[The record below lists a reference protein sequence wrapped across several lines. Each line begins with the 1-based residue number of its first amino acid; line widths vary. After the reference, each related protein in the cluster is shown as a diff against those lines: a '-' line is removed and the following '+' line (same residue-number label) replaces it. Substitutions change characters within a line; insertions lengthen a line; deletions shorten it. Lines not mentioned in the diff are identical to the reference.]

1 MSVEHRD
8 KLRSAQARRE
18 PHDDS
23 APATT
28 GAYHD
33 SLQFHPRLVS
43 FIRLFDG
50 ARQGWERYCHRMT
63 RKLAATSSSIAMSP
77 AS

>member
-1 MSVEHRD
+1 MATER
-8 KLRSAQARRE
+8 
-18 PHDDS
+18 
-23 APATT
+23 APAVDR
-28 GAYHD
+28 A
-33 SLQFHPRLVS
+33 SLRLQLRLVS

-50 ARQGWERYCHRMT
+50 ARQGWERYCHRMI